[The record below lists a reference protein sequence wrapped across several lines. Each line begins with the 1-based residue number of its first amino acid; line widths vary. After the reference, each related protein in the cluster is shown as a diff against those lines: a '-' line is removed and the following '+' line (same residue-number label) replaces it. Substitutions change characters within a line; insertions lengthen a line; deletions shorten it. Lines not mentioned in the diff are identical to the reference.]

1 LTISQQTGSSC
12 TLTPPVMKITP
23 YVLSMP

>member
-1 LTISQQTGSSC
+1 LTISQQAGSSC
-12 TLTPPVMKITP
+12 TTTTPVMKITP